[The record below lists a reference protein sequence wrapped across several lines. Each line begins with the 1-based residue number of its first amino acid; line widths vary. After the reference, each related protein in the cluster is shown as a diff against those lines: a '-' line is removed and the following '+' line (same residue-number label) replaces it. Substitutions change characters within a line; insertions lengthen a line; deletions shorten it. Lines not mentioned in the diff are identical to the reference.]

1 MVRGGK
7 QKDSQRKSPVAMN
20 ILNIRVPLINDRCW
34 IFWPY
39 SKAEVE
45 KWLEKKKIKDVEL
58 IPDKYG
64 VLGSCVYTEKKGA
77 LVFLK
82 RWRNNDY
89 DRHVLVHELTH
100 AASFI
105 RHAHGIEEN
114 NEKNELLAHIID
126 HLTKRAF
133 TALSQKQHSMKAK
146 PRSPKALSSSARSV
160 PSHPYSS

>member
-1 MVRGGK
+1 MVRGRK
-7 QKDSQRKSPVAMN
+7 QKDFKRKSFVAMN

-39 SKAEVE
+39 SKVEVE

-58 IPDKYG
+58 IPDG
-64 VLGSCVYTEKKGA
+64 EGALGSCVYTEKKGA

-82 RWRNNDY
+82 RWRDNDY

-126 HLTKRAF
+126 HLTKKAF
-133 TALSQKQHSMKAK
+133 TALSQKQRLVRAR
-146 PRSPKALSSSARSV
+146 PQSPQA
-160 PSHPYSS
+160 

>member
-1 MVRGGK
+1 MIGSIRCPIIG
-7 QKDSQRKSPVAMN
+7 RKNDFPKVTGMN
-20 ILNIRVPLINDRCW
+20 VLNIRVPLINDRCW

-39 SKAEVE
+39 SRSAAEQ
-45 KWLEKKKIKDVEL
+45 WLEKKKIKDVEL
-58 IPDKYG
+58 LSDKDG
-64 VLGSCVYTEKKGA
+64 ALGSCVYTEKKGA

-114 NEKNELLAHIID
+114 NEKNELLAHIVD
-126 HLTKRAF
+126 HLTKKALAGLKKPLSK
-133 TALSQKQHSMKAK
+133 TALKN
-146 PRSPKALSSSARSV
+146 
-160 PSHPYSS
+160 